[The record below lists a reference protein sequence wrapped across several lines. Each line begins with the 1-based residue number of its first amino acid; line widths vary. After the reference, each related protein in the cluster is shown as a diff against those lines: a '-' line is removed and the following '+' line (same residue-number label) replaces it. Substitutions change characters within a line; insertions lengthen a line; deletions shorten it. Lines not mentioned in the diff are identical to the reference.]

1 MAGFGSVAT
10 CDEVFAGLG
19 QTEEGHRVGEAGG
32 YDAGQRFETFQGEAL
47 KVRDFFVAR
56 VGGGREDHGA
66 CDETVGLPTISAV
79 VQFVESAHEQGGA
92 REQLYDQL
100 LAYDPSPVVALNRA
114 VAVAEV
120 DGPGTALALVD
131 ALDLGTYHLFHAIR
145 ADLLR
150 RLGRDVEARA
160 AYETAI
166 KLTDNTAERDFMRR
180 RRQSLA
186 G

>member
-92 REQLYDQL
+92 
-100 LAYDPSPVVALNRA
+100 LNRA
-114 VAVAEV
+114 VAVAE
-120 DGPGTALALVD
+120 G
-131 ALDLGTYHLFHAIR
+131 
-145 ADLLR
+145 

-160 AYETAI
+160 TYETAI
-166 KLTDNTAERDFMRR
+166 KLTGNTAERDFLRR
-180 RRQSLA
+180 RRQSLT